1 MCMLDWSEKILLW
14 KVWKDNMKRDER
26 ILEAYKNA
34 VDLYAEYGVDVEKVL
49 NKFKDIPISVPCWQ
63 GDDIVGFE
71 PKGAGASGGLMVT
84 GNYPGRPKNPEEY
97 RQDLEKFISY
107 VPGALKVNLHSSYGE
122 GYEKDIDRDE
132 YAPRHFKGW
141 VEWAKAHKVA
151 LDINATTF
159 SHPLAED
166 GLTISN
172 PDEHIRSFWV
182 RHMQAVREI
191 AEYIGKELKTECVF
205 NTWVQ
210 DGMKD
215 IPADRMKYR
224 ALMKQSF
231 DEIFSKKKISPE
243 YVYDALEPKLFAVGV
258 EEYTVGSND
267 FYLLYHGHAREN
279 GIGNTIMNLDLGHF
293 HCEENV
299 ADKISAVMLYS
310 DRFMAHITRGIR
322 WDSDHVVLNDEKTK
336 NMMKEIVRCGVLD
349 KAFIGTDYFDASI
362 NRVAAWTIGTRA
374 TKKALLEAML
384 EPVHL
389 LKEAENKKDYTR
401 RLALIDEFSDLPSKA
416 VWEYFCLSNSIP
428 TNEEWLDDL
437 KQYEKNVMFKRG

>member
-1 MCMLDWSEKILLW
+1 MDKNII
-14 KVWKDNMKRDER
+14 N
-26 ILEAYKNA
+26 AYENA
-34 VDLYAEYGVDVEKVL
+34 REVYSGYGIDTDKVL
-49 NKFKDIPISVPCWQ
+49 ERFEQIPISVPCWQ

-71 PKGAGASGGLMVT
+71 PNGAGASGGLMVT
-84 GNYPGRPKNPEEY
+84 GNYPGRPGTPEEY

-107 VPGALKVNLHSSYGE
+107 VPGALKLNLHSSYGE
-122 GYEKDIDRDE
+122 NYEKGIDRDE
-132 YAPRHFKGW
+132 YAPRHFKNW
-141 VEWAKAHKVA
+141 VEWAKTHKIG
-151 LDINATTF
+151 LDMNATTF
-159 SHPLAED
+159 SHPLAAD

-172 PDEHIRSFWV
+172 PNEEIRCFWV

-191 AEYIGKELKTECVF
+191 AEYIGRELNSVCVF

-224 ALMKQSF
+224 FLMKKSF
-231 DEIFSKKKISPE
+231 DEIFSKKKISSE

-267 FYLLYHGHAREN
+267 FYLLYHGHAREK

-322 WDSDHVVLNDEKTK
+322 WDSDHVVLNDDKTK

-349 KAFIGTDYFDASI
+349 NAFIGTDYFDASI

-374 TKKALLEAML
+374 AKKALLSAML

-389 LKEAENKKDYTR
+389 LKKAENEKDFTL
-401 RLALIDEFSDLPSKA
+401 RLALIDEFADLPSKA
-416 VWEYFCLSNSIP
+416 VWDYFCLSHSVP
-428 TNEEWLDDL
+428 SNEEWINDL
-437 KQYEKNVMFKRG
+437 KQYEKNVMFKRNS